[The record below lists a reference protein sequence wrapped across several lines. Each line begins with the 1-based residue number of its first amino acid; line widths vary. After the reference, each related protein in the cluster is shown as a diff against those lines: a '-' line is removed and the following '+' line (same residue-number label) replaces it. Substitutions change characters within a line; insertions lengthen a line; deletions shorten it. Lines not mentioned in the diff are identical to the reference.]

1 VTLNFK
7 KYNQR
12 LFLTL
17 GVALALLGGFNG
29 IVDPYQRNGLV
40 DLGIDKGSVSP
51 LLSFQMFKIVA
62 YAKAP
67 QATIVLGDSRSLALK
82 AEYFTEYGATG
93 VYNFAYGGCTLFE
106 AIDTFWYAVEQGRL
120 ERIIIGLPFSM
131 FNETNSMNRF
141 PAAREVVKNPMS
153 YYLSPLVTK
162 ASFLNV
168 ASSITGKTL
177 VSDVPE
183 MSRSEFWQYQL
194 GPGIARN
201 YSTWQTPQL
210 LWNKLSAMVEYCD
223 KNNIDFISY
232 IPPSHSDHQMLVGE
246 YGLDAEYAAYKLQ
259 LAELG
264 PVFDYD
270 VTSPLTADRTNFD
283 DPRHCT
289 AEVANIIVKEIVS
302 SFNQAPPAE

>member
-1 VTLNFK
+1 VCSS
-7 KYNQR
+7 
-12 LFLTL
+12 
-17 GVALALLGGFNG
+17 
-29 IVDPYQRNGLV
+29 
-40 DLGIDKGSVSP
+40 DL
-51 LLSFQMFKIVA
+51 
-62 YAKAP
+62 
-67 QATIVLGDSRSLALK
+67 
-82 AEYFTEYGATG
+82 
-93 VYNFAYGGCTLFE
+93 
-106 AIDTFWYAVEQGRL
+106 VEQGRL

-210 LWNKLSAMVEYCD
+210 LWNKLSAMVGYCD